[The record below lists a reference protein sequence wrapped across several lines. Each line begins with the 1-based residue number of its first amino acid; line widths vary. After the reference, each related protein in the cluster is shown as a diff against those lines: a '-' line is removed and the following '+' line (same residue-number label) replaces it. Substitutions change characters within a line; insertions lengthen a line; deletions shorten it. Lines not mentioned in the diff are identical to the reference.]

1 MKDLLKKVYLAK
13 IYFIKYK
20 EMFWNELKNFSK
32 NNWWVYLLLAVSL
45 AIVYVTWKWNII
57 EIRVKIK
64 FQLKWYIAQILL
76 LFAV

>member
-1 MKDLLKKVYLAK
+1 LKDLLKKVYLAK

-45 AIVYVTWKWNII
+45 AIVYVT
-57 EIRVKIK
+57 
-64 FQLKWYIAQILL
+64 
-76 LFAV
+76 